1 MGKLTI
7 VCWILQ
13 ALHIYY
19 VSCCLPS
26 MARFHKL
33 KQPLRLY
40 LWAKYGSSRPPY
52 GTLGTYVTR
61 HTPQAHY
68 VTNPT
73 CRTWIHED
81 TCRTRIWHV
90 SCAQDMCRIRVWH
103 VPYTCHAFWRDPRP
117 LKGNLTL
124 NLSCFLMHVR
134 AVSYFGVH
142 LRAILQI

>member
-90 SCAQDMCRIRVWH
+90 SCAQDMCQNRVRHLSSRICVQH
-103 VPYTCHAFWRDPRP
+103 VIRHTEAWGACPITEAM
-117 LKGNLTL
+117 GNKR
-124 NLSCFLMHVR
+124 SMAMCEV
-134 AVSYFGVH
+134 
-142 LRAILQI
+142 